1 MAGHNVV
8 NNLKS
13 HVEKLERPLHLHPV
27 DKDGKRPWIDRGG
40 ASTAG
45 VKDAPGPSQQA
56 SGSGS
61 LKRQAEKGGEADQ
74 DKVSKRTKAAI
85 TKQWMTSKKDEANAI
100 Q

>member
-74 DKVSKRTKAAI
+74 DK
-85 TKQWMTSKKDEANAI
+85 
-100 Q
+100 